1 MQVNCV
7 GIDVS
12 KGKSMIAVMRPF
24 GEVVLTPFE
33 VQHTARELSELAKTL
48 KSLVGET
55 RVVMEATGNYHA
67 PVALALQGAGLYV
80 SVVNAILVHD
90 YGNNSLRRAKTD
102 KKDAIKLANYGLD
115 HWLTLPRYV
124 PEEDNR
130 ALLKNCYRQY
140 QRYSKVQTILK
151 NNLISLLDTTF
162 PSINRL
168 FSSPIRADG
177 REKWLD
183 FVETFWHCECV
194 SKLSENTFT
203 AKYQKWC
210 QRNGYNFS
218 QAKAQELHSF
228 ARSCITSLPKNET
241 TRLLVKQ
248 AIVQLQATSSA
259 LAALKQ
265 EMNSLAEQLPEYPVV
280 MGMFGV
286 GPALGPQLIAEIGD
300 VRRFH
305 SKKALV
311 AFAGID
317 APPYQSGQM
326 DVRSRSISKR
336 GSSALRRTLFLV
348 MSVYLQQSP
357 EQEPIYQFMA
367 KKRAEGKPYRVY
379 MMASANKFL
388 RVYYAAVKAHL
399 EALNAA

>member
-1 MQVNCV
+1 MNCV

-12 KGKSMIAVMRPF
+12 KGKSIIAVMRPF

-33 VQHTARELSELAKTL
+33 VQHTASELSELVRTL

-67 PVALALQGAGLYV
+67 PIALALQGAGFYV
-80 SVVNAILVHD
+80 SIVNAILVHD

-124 PEEDNR
+124 PEEDTR
-130 ALLKNCYRQY
+130 MMLKTCYRQY
-140 QRYSKVQTILK
+140 QQYTKVQTILK

-162 PSINRL
+162 PGINRL
-168 FSSPIRADG
+168 FNSPIRADG

-194 SKLSENTFT
+194 SKLSENAFS

-218 QAKAQELHSF
+218 QAKAQQLHSF
-228 ARSCITSLPKNET
+228 ARSCITSLPKSET
-241 TRLLVKQ
+241 TKLLVKQ
-248 AIVQLQATSSA
+248 AIVQLQATSSS

-265 EMNSLAEQLPEYPVV
+265 EMNVLAERLPEYPVV

-388 RVYYAAVKAHL
+388 RVYYAAVKTHL

>member
-1 MQVNCV
+1 
-7 GIDVS
+7 
-12 KGKSMIAVMRPF
+12 MIAVMRPF

-130 ALLKNCYRQY
+130 SMLKNCYRQY

-228 ARSCITSLPKNET
+228 ARSCITSLPKNDT

-348 MSVYLQQSP
+348 MTVYLQQSP
-357 EQEPIYQFMA
+357 EQEPIYQFMD

-388 RVYYAAVKAHL
+388 RVYYATVKAHL

>member
-1 MQVNCV
+1 MNCV

-33 VQHTARELSELAKTL
+33 VQHTASELSELVRTL

-67 PVALALQGAGLYV
+67 PIALALQGAGFYV
-80 SVVNAILVHD
+80 SIVNAILVHD

-124 PEEDNR
+124 PEEDTR
-130 ALLKNCYRQY
+130 MMLKTCYRQY
-140 QRYSKVQTILK
+140 QQYTKVQTILK

-162 PSINRL
+162 PGINRL
-168 FSSPIRADG
+168 FNSPIRADG

-194 SKLSENTFT
+194 SKLSENAFS

-218 QAKAQELHSF
+218 QAKAQQLHSF
-228 ARSCITSLPKNET
+228 ARSCITSLPKSET
-241 TRLLVKQ
+241 TKLLVKQ
-248 AIVQLQATSSA
+248 AIVQLQATSSS

-265 EMNSLAEQLPEYPVV
+265 EMNVLAERLPEYPVV

-348 MSVYLQQSP
+348 MTVYLQQSP
-357 EQEPIYQFMA
+357 EQEPIYQFMD

>member
-1 MQVNCV
+1 MNCV

-33 VQHTARELSELAKTL
+33 VQHTASELSELVRIL

-67 PVALALQGAGLYV
+67 PIALALQGAGFYV
-80 SVVNAILVHD
+80 SIVNAILVHD

-124 PEEDNR
+124 PEEDTR
-130 ALLKNCYRQY
+130 MMLKTCYRQY
-140 QRYSKVQTILK
+140 QQYTKVQTILK

-162 PSINRL
+162 PGINRL
-168 FSSPIRADG
+168 FNSPIRADG

-183 FVETFWHCECV
+183 FIETFWHCECV
-194 SKLSENTFT
+194 SKLSENAFS

-218 QAKAQELHSF
+218 QAKAQQLHSF
-228 ARSCITSLPKNET
+228 ARSCITSLPKSET
-241 TRLLVKQ
+241 TKLLVKQ
-248 AIVQLQATSSA
+248 AIVQLQATSSS

-265 EMNSLAEQLPEYPVV
+265 EMNVLAERLPEYPVV

>member
-1 MQVNCV
+1 MNCV

-33 VQHTARELSELAKTL
+33 VQHTASELSELVRTL

-67 PVALALQGAGLYV
+67 PIALALQGAGFYV
-80 SVVNAILVHD
+80 SIVNAILVHD

-124 PEEDNR
+124 PEEDTR
-130 ALLKNCYRQY
+130 MMLKTCYRQY
-140 QRYSKVQTILK
+140 QQYTKVQTILK

-162 PSINRL
+162 PGINRL
-168 FSSPIRADG
+168 FNSPIRADG

-194 SKLSENTFT
+194 SKLSENAFS

-218 QAKAQELHSF
+218 QAKAQQLHSF
-228 ARSCITSLPKNET
+228 ARSCITSLPKSDT
-241 TRLLVKQ
+241 TKLLVKQ
-248 AIVQLQATSSA
+248 AIVQLQATSSS

-265 EMNSLAEQLPEYPVV
+265 EMNVLAERLPEYPVV

-367 KKRAEGKPYRVY
+367 K
-379 MMASANKFL
+379 
-388 RVYYAAVKAHL
+388 
-399 EALNAA
+399 

>member
-1 MQVNCV
+1 MNCV

-33 VQHTARELSELAKTL
+33 VQHTASELSELVRTL

-67 PVALALQGAGLYV
+67 PIALALQGAGFYV
-80 SVVNAILVHD
+80 SIVNAILVHD

-124 PEEDNR
+124 PEEDTR
-130 ALLKNCYRQY
+130 MMLKTCYRQY
-140 QRYSKVQTILK
+140 QQYTKVQTILK

-168 FSSPIRADG
+168 FNSPIRADG

-194 SKLSENTFT
+194 SKLSENAFS

-218 QAKAQELHSF
+218 QAKAQQLHSF
-228 ARSCITSLPKNET
+228 ARSCITSLPKSET
-241 TRLLVKQ
+241 TKLLVKQ
-248 AIVQLQATSSA
+248 AIVQLQATSSS

-265 EMNSLAEQLPEYPVV
+265 EMNVLAERLPEYPVV

-348 MSVYLQQSP
+348 MSIYLQQSP

>member
-1 MQVNCV
+1 MNCV

-24 GEVVLTPFE
+24 GEVVVSPFE
-33 VQHTARELSELAKTL
+33 VLHTDSELSELARLL
-48 KSLVGET
+48 KSLDGET

-67 PVALALQGAGLYV
+67 PVAWLLHDAGLYV
-80 SVVNAILVHD
+80 SVVNAMLVHD

-102 KKDAIKLANYGLD
+102 KKDAVKLANYGLD

-124 PEEDNR
+124 PDEDTR
-130 ALLKNCYRQY
+130 LMLKTCYRQY
-140 QRYSKVQTILK
+140 QQYSKVQTMLK

-162 PSINRL
+162 PDANRL
-168 FSSPIRADG
+168 FASPPRADG
-177 REKWLD
+177 SEKWVD
-183 FVETFWHCECV
+183 FVDAFWHCECV
-194 SKLSENTFT
+194 CGLSEKTFIT
-203 AKYQKWC
+203 RYQKWC
-210 QRNGYNFS
+210 RKHGYNFNEN
-218 QAKAQELHSF
+218 KALDIYASACGHF
-228 ARSCITSLPKNET
+228 GVMPKTDT
-241 TRLLVKQ
+241 TKLLVEQ
-248 AIVQLQATSSA
+248 AISQLRATSAA

-265 EMNSLAEQLPEYPVV
+265 EMQSLAASLPEYPVV

-286 GPALGPQLIAEIGD
+286 GPSLGPQLMAEIGD

-311 AFAGID
+311 AFADID

-336 GSSALRRTLFLV
+336 GSASLRRTLFLV
-348 MSVYLQQSP
+348 MSVILQRAP
-357 EQEPIYQFMA
+357 MDEPVYQFMS
-367 KKRAEGKPYRVY
+367 KKHSEGKPYRVY

-388 RVYYAAVKAHL
+388 RIYYASVKAYL
-399 EALNAA
+399 DSMEYD